1 MPEGG
6 FLHPQDG
13 RSWELYHV
21 ATAHIAKAGYAED
34 IDLEDTLMVQ
44 LLTHELGIVTLGAML
59 VARLFPELYPL
70 CLVLN
75 KKLIE
80 LSDVQ
85 HFFSEGSEDS
95 PSNEG
100 L

>member
-6 FLHPQDG
+6 FINQSDG
-13 RSWELYHV
+13 RSWDLYHI
-21 ATAHIAKAGYAED
+21 ATSHIAKAGYAED

-85 HFFSEGSEDS
+85 NFFSEGTTPSDEGSE
-95 PSNEG
+95 
-100 L
+100 